1 MARAE
6 RVPCALPV
14 VTTVDRPIAPT
25 EPTASA
31 LESDAAAW
39 DAFVAASSTPSHLQ
53 TSGWADVK
61 RGNGWRAVRLAVG
74 EGAALVGAQLLVLRP
89 RPSPWAIGY
98 VPRGPVIG
106 GALDGESIGAVTER
120 LRGYAASNRV
130 ASVVIEPEA
139 EEGGPVEH
147 ALRQAGWRPAPH
159 IQPQSS
165 RLIDLTQ
172 SEAALWSDLRSSA
185 RWSVNKARRSGIR
198 VVEGDASRVD
208 EFHRLYAAA
217 VTRAGIP
224 ARGIGAFRDM
234 WAELAPRGLAH
245 LLFAE
250 SEASGEPLATVF
262 LVGCGPRIADLSSG
276 TTPEGARQRANHL
289 LKWEAFL
296 LGRSWGYRQYD
307 FYGVPRE
314 GIAEFKA
321 AFGGR
326 EVHYVG
332 AFEMIVDPL
341 GHRLL
346 SAAQALRRLQWR
358 LLARSGRGSA
368 ESTEA

>member
-1 MARAE
+1 
-6 RVPCALPV
+6 V
-14 VTTVDRPIAPT
+14 VTSVDRPIVPT

-39 DAFVAASSTPSHLQ
+39 DAFVADSSTPSHLQ

-61 RGNGWRAVRLAVG
+61 RGNGWRAVRLAA
-74 EGAALVGAQLLVLRP
+74 GAGASLVGAQLLVLRP

-98 VPRGPVIG
+98 VPRGPIVAGPLEAGTIG
-106 GALDGESIGAVTER
+106 SITER
-120 LRGYAASNRV
+120 VRQYAASHRL

-139 EEGGPVEH
+139 EEGGSIERW
-147 ALRQAGWRPAPH
+147 LREAGWRPAPH
-159 IQPQSS
+159 VQPQSS

-198 VVEGDASRVD
+198 VVEGDEARVA
-208 EFHRLYAAA
+208 EFHRIYAAA
-217 VTRAGIP
+217 VVQAGIP
-224 ARGIGAFRDM
+224 ARGIGAFRTM
-234 WAELAPRGLAH
+234 WSELAPRGMVR

-250 SEASGEPLATVF
+250 LEATDEPIATVF

-276 TTPEGARQRANHL
+276 TTEQGARLRANHL
-289 LKWEAFL
+289 LKWEAIL
-296 LGRSWGYRQYD
+296 RSRSWGYRQYD
-307 FYGVPRE
+307 FYGVPRQ

-332 AFEMIVDPL
+332 AWEMTIDRL
-341 GHRLL
+341 GQRVL
-346 SAAQALRRLQWR
+346 SAGQALRRLQWR
-358 LLARSGRGSA
+358 LGARVGTGA
-368 ESTEA
+368 GPED

>member
-1 MARAE
+1 MAG
-6 RVPCALPV
+6 
-14 VTTVDRPIAPT
+14 
-25 EPTASA
+25 
-31 LESDAAAW
+31 
-39 DAFVAASSTPSHLQ
+39 SSTPSHLQ

-61 RGNGWRAVRLAVG
+61 RANGWRAVRLAAG
-74 EGAALVGAQLLVLRP
+74 EGAGLVGAQLLVLRP
-89 RPSPWAIGY
+89 RPSPWALGY
-98 VPRGPVIG
+98 VPRGPIVA
-106 GALDGESIGAVTER
+106 GALDGEAIRAITAR
-120 LRGYAASNRV
+120 LRGHAVANRV
-130 ASVVIEPEA
+130 ASLVIEPEA
-139 EEGGPVEH
+139 EEGGPVEGW
-147 ALRQAGWRPAPH
+147 LREAGWRPADH
-159 IQPQSS
+159 VQPQSS
-165 RLIDLTQ
+165 RLIDLGQ
-172 SEAALWSDLRSSA
+172 AEARLWSDLRSSA

-208 EFHRLYAAA
+208 EFHRIYAAA
-217 VTRAGIP
+217 VVRAGIP
-224 ARGIGAFRDM
+224 ARGIGAFREM

-276 TTPEGARQRANHL
+276 TTADGARQRANHL
-289 LKWEAFL
+289 LKWEAIVL
-296 LGRSWGYRQYD
+296 SRAWGYRQYD

-332 AFEMIVDPL
+332 AFELVVDPL

-346 SAAQALRRLQWR
+346 AAGQALRRLQWR
-358 LLARSGRGSA
+358 LPSRAGRGSA
-368 ESTEA
+368 EMAEG